1 MKSIIVVNLSKM
13 GEGARGLEEGGHRH
27 PRTLLRALPL
37 LVINVIL
44 FPGQSN
50 NSMYMSMGAVSMSP
64 TSTFIIASS
73 SSTSSPSDGK
83 QEPTT

>member
-27 PRTLLRALPL
+27 SRTLLRALPL

-50 NSMYMSMGAVSMSP
+50 SMYMSMSAVSMSP

>member
-1 MKSIIVVNLSKM
+1 M
-13 GEGARGLEEGGHRH
+13 GEGARELEEGDHRH
-27 PRTLLRALPL
+27 PRTLLSALPL

-44 FPGQSN
+44 FPGHSN
-50 NSMYMSMGAVSMSP
+50 NSMSMSMSAVSMSP
-64 TSTFIIASS
+64 TSTFTIASS

>member
-1 MKSIIVVNLSKM
+1 M
-13 GEGARGLEEGGHRH
+13 GEGAQGLEEGGHRH
-27 PRTLLRALPL
+27 PRTLLSALPL

-50 NSMYMSMGAVSMSP
+50 NFTSMPMNAVSMSP
-64 TSTFIIASS
+64 TSTFTIASS
-73 SSTSSPSDGK
+73 SSTSSSSDGK